1 MSWKGHRKRG
11 LGNLERNLEMREA
24 PTVLISDR
32 QYLCFLTYQVSSS
45 KALFEE
51 LWNRWYF
58 QTEVVSLGNFS
69 ACPVFIV
76 IFCTKIPWT

>member
-1 MSWKGHRKRG
+1 MSWEDHRDCE
-11 LGNLERNLEMREA
+11 LGSLERNLEMREV
-24 PTVLISDR
+24 PTVLISDS
-32 QYLCFLTYQVSSS
+32 QYLCFLTYLVSSS
-45 KALFEE
+45 EVLFEE

-58 QTEVVSLGNFS
+58 QTEGVSLGNFS